1 MPRQKNKN
9 KKNKTIELSES
20 SDDDEQE
27 ELVAES
33 EDKGVDVVG
42 DDDYEDEVSEDPVDV
57 EELLD
62 SNDEGDVT
70 DSFESIM
77 DVPQSPTVYAP
88 VNKSTDEEES
98 D

>member
-9 KKNKTIELSES
+9 KKNKTIEPFES

-62 SNDEGDVT
+62 SNDEGEVT
-70 DSFESIM
+70 DSFESDIM
-77 DVPQSPTVYAP
+77 NVPQSPTVYAP
-88 VNKSTDEEES
+88 VQVNR
-98 D
+98 